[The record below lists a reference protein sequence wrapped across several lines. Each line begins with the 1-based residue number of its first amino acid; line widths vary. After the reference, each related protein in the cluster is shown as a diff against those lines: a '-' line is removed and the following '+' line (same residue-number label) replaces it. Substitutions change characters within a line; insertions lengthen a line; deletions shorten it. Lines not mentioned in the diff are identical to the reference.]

1 MSTPQAAGT
10 PSWRVPVNV
19 ALYLVTVLA
28 LCTVVLLV
36 VLMVRGDKSWFAD
49 KVDGEDTSISADEVE
64 KDASGADLH
73 AAVLEAASAEATAFI
88 NVDYR
93 SMDTSIESVQAGAT
107 GEFAEQY
114 EKSLD
119 SLRKL
124 MTRNKSVME
133 GQVLAAGVVN
143 ADQDSARVLVAT
155 KGTVQ
160 NASTAGDKSERNLR
174 LQLDL
179 EYVDGDWLTSDLQ
192 FVG

>member
-1 MSTPQAAGT
+1 MSTPQTAGT

-28 LCTVVLLV
+28 LCAVVLLV

-49 KVDGEDTSISADEVE
+49 KVDGSISADKVE

-73 AAVLEAASAEATAFI
+73 TAVLKAAGAEATAFI

-93 SMDTSIESVQAGAT
+93 SMDTSIKTVRDNAT
-107 GEFAEQY
+107 GEFAKQY
-114 EKSLD
+114 DKSLE

-160 NASTAGDKSERNLR
+160 NTSTAGEKSERNLR
-174 LQLDL
+174 LQIDL
-179 EYVDGDWLTSDLQ
+179 EYVDGHWLTSDLQ

>member
-1 MSTPQAAGT
+1 MSFPQTAGT

-28 LCTVVLLV
+28 LCAVLLLV
-36 VLMVRGDKSWFAD
+36 VLMVRGDNSWFGN
-49 KVDGEDTSISADEVE
+49 KVDSSTSSGDVE

-88 NVDYR
+88 NIDYR
-93 SMDTSIESVQAGAT
+93 DLETSIKAVKDNAT
-107 GEFAEQY
+107 GQFAQQY
-114 EKSLD
+114 DKSLV

-124 MTRNKSVME
+124 MARNKSVME
-133 GQVLAAGVVN
+133 GHVLAAGVVN

-160 NASTAGDKSERNLR
+160 NTSTANAKSERNLR
-174 LQLDL
+174 LQIDL
-179 EYVDGDWLTSDLQ
+179 EYVDGTWRTSDLQ

>member
-1 MSTPQAAGT
+1 MSTPQTAGT

-19 ALYLVTVLA
+19 ALYLLTVLA
-28 LCTVVLLV
+28 LCGVVLLV
-36 VLMVRGDKSWFAD
+36 VLLVRGDNSWFGD
-49 KVDGEDTSISADEVE
+49 KIDDDTSISADDVE

-73 AAVLEAASAEATAFI
+73 NAVLEAASAEATAFI
-88 NVDYR
+88 NIDYQD
-93 SMDTSIESVQAGAT
+93 METSIKTVRDNAT
-107 GEFAEQY
+107 GEFRKQY
-114 EKSLD
+114 DKSLE

-143 ADQDSARVLVAT
+143 ADQDNARVLVAT

-160 NASTAGDKSERNLR
+160 NTSTGGEKSERNLR
-174 LQLDL
+174 LQIDL
-179 EYVDGDWLTSDLQ
+179 EYVDGSWLTSDLQ